1 MLGLSFSCGKQ
12 DCASCSHVNGDTC
25 AGKQQE
31 DFARQAGFAKATH
44 YEIGFGLMGTLVA
57 SKQ

>member
-1 MLGLSFSCGKQ
+1 MCILSTGPSYIPALHNSWRGV
-12 DCASCSHVNGDTC
+12 S

-31 DFARQAGFAKATH
+31 ELARMAGFAKATH

-57 SKQ
+57 SKR

>member
-1 MLGLSFSCGKQ
+1 MLSLLCLCGKQ
-12 DCASCSHVNGDTC
+12 DCASCRHFNGDAC

-31 DFARQAGFAKATH
+31 DFARQAGFVRATH

-57 SKQ
+57 AKQ